1 MRPALRR
8 LRAAASSLR
17 AFAARAYAL
26 IRRLLADP
34 LAPTVL
40 LCAILVLSLYAR
52 VLDLGQPCS
61 APCKASSSHTLI
73 FDESYYVNAARVID
87 GIEPPAGAPYHG
99 APKYEDPNAEHP
111 QLAKLVIA
119 GGIKLFG
126 DNPRGWRIGSVLFSL
141 IAMVA
146 LYMLVQAAGGS
157 AWLALGAVAVMSL
170 DNLLLVHGRIATLDI
185 YAVAM
190 MLVAAALYMRR
201 HPLLAGIALGIGGCM
216 KEVALYLVF
225 VMILLEALRYT
236 RVGWNWWAARRH
248 ARLLADATDAQVPPT
263 AISPV
268 GAPPLPSTTSP
279 VGAPPSQSNPPSPTN
294 APVTASA
301 SALPTGEVGS
311 GWRPLLLFLAASA
324 ASFLGLLWLLDVLV
338 PAYDPVRHVTYAGS
352 PFTHLLH
359 IYHYAQLLKMKPGEV
374 GISSTPWQ
382 WLLNERTIN
391 YAKVAVNSVVNG
403 RIVTSRATIAF
414 QGAIN
419 PFIIFM
425 AIPALFA
432 AVAAAWRKGDGVAAL
447 GACWC
452 LGTFIPFAVDSLLT
466 ARISYLYYMVV
477 VMPGVYLVAARL
489 FSPRRISLAATLG
502 WSVALVYGFVNLY
515 PLHKLL

>member
-1 MRPALRR
+1 MRPPTRR
-8 LRAAASSLR
+8 LRAAASRLR
-17 AFAARAYAL
+17 ALASRATRL
-26 IRRLLADP
+26 TRRLLADP

-40 LCAILVLSLYAR
+40 LCLILVFSLYAR
-52 VLDLGQPCS
+52 VLDLGQPCTS
-61 APCKASSSHTLI
+61 PCKDSSNHTLI

-87 GIEPPAGAPYHG
+87 GIEPPVGSPYHG

-119 GGIKLFG
+119 GGIELFG
-126 DNPRGWRIGSVLFSL
+126 DNPRGWRIGSVLFGL

-146 LYMLVQAAGGS
+146 LYVLVQAAGGS
-157 AWLALGAVAVMSL
+157 PWLALGAVGVMSM
-170 DNLLLVHGRIATLDI
+170 DNLLLVGGRIATLDI

-201 HPLLAGIALGIGGCM
+201 HPLLAGIALGVGGCM

-225 VMILLEALRYT
+225 VVVLLEALRY
-236 RVGWNWWAARRH
+236 
-248 ARLLADATDAQVPPT
+248 ARLGWTRWSSAT
-263 AISPV
+263 
-268 GAPPLPSTTSP
+268 
-279 VGAPPSQSNPPSPTN
+279 
-294 APVTASA
+294 
-301 SALPTGEVGS
+301 LPTGQVGN
-311 GWRPLLLFLAASA
+311 GWRALLIFLAATT

-338 PAYDPVRHVTYAGS
+338 PAYDPVHHTTYAGS

-359 IYHYAQLLKMKPGEV
+359 IYHYAQQLKMKPGEV
-374 GISSTPWQ
+374 GISSSPWE

-403 RIVTSRATIAF
+403 HIVASRATVAF

-432 AVAAAWRKGDGVAAL
+432 ALAAAWRKGDGVAAV

-452 LGTFIPFAVDSLLT
+452 VGAFLPFAVDSFVT
-466 ARISYLYYMVV
+466 GRISYIYYMVV
-477 VMPGVYLVAARL
+477 VMPGVYIVAARL
-489 FSPRRISLAATLG
+489 FSPRRMPLAATLG
-502 WSVALVYGFVNLY
+502 WTVALVYGFANLY
-515 PLHKLL
+515 PLHTLL